1 MGLIEEVAAL
11 PEGWNFVLCHEG
23 PEKTKAAYQ
32 SGWSKLRQNSATI
45 TELLKD
51 PIESRKASMVGVL
64 LGKASGGLLAVDHD
78 GESAGDLLR
87 NKFGIQRLP
96 TTPTITS
103 GKPGRFCSFYSVPA
117 ALADSLKHITFKTG
131 TVGPDGKEEALE
143 LRWTGQQIIAGIHPE
158 TGNPYQWLDHPKQ
171 VELAEAPAT
180 LLNAMK
186 KQVRQDTP
194 LLEQRPS
201 KQATQQA
208 SIADEVPLE
217 KLLARD
223 HRDLIAKGCGEGG
236 RNNAGFKLA
245 TDLIGVVAWC
255 KAEGVRYN
263 GHPGQLFL
271 EFCARCSPPLSDR
284 EARTIYESAEQKNPG
299 PCLSDDKLREC
310 VRAALGK
317 RDHQGKPQAAAY
329 VPPQPP
335 TVTDNS
341 PFQFLGFNKG
351 VYYYLPRGQKQVIS
365 LSASAHIE
373 RQLLTLAPRSW
384 WLDTFEKRSRNAEP
398 SVDWG
403 AACSWLYEMQHA
415 QGVYDARRVRGR
427 GCWIDSDRVVIHL
440 GERVI
445 CDGAEVEV
453 GKVKSRFIYEQG
465 AALAGPALDDPM
477 PVEESRQILKTAQ
490 LCRWEHPASAAMLAG
505 WVALAPVCGALS
517 WRSHA
522 WIVGGAG
529 SGKSTVL
536 SNFVKP
542 LLGEMETSVLGASTE
557 AGLRQH
563 LGSDAIPVLMDEAE
577 QAQARD
583 EERLQAVMELA
594 RASSSETG
602 AKTLK
607 GTASGTGQEY
617 LIRSMFLLSSITSSL
632 KQGSD
637 KSRFALLQLR
647 NPANDTPAEQVE
659 HAKAWEQLRRDLSN
673 IDANTG
679 KRLIARTVK
688 RLPALLREVTLFS
701 DACSEYFGSRR
712 AGDQF
717 GALMAGAFSLVSDE
731 EATLETAAAFIGQHH
746 WEEFLEPARDAAD
759 HERCLNRILESR
771 VRVSGTDS
779 EIPMGELLEIQ
790 LNRVLNAEITSKRA
804 SELMQRSGLKVVN
817 GRLIVSANHT
827 AIAKIL
833 EKTPWS
839 NDWRTV
845 LKQIP
850 GAEVT
855 GSTYFTGGHQS
866 RGVSL
871 PIGPNARDS

>member
-1 MGLIEEVAAL
+1 
-11 PEGWNFVLCHEG
+11 
-23 PEKTKAAYQ
+23 
-32 SGWSKLRQNSATI
+32 
-45 TELLKD
+45 
-51 PIESRKASMVGVL
+51 
-64 LGKASGGLLAVDHD
+64 
-78 GESAGDLLR
+78 
-87 NKFGIQRLP
+87 
-96 TTPTITS
+96 
-103 GKPGRFCSFYSVPA
+103 
-117 ALADSLKHITFKTG
+117 
-131 TVGPDGKEEALE
+131 
-143 LRWTGQQIIAGIHPE
+143 
-158 TGNPYQWLDHPKQ
+158 
-171 VELAEAPAT
+171 
-180 LLNAMK
+180 
-186 KQVRQDTP
+186 
-194 LLEQRPS
+194 
-201 KQATQQA
+201 
-208 SIADEVPLE
+208 
-217 KLLARD
+217 
-223 HRDLIAKGCGEGG
+223 
-236 RNNAGFKLA
+236 
-245 TDLIGVVAWC
+245 
-255 KAEGVRYN
+255 
-263 GHPGQLFL
+263 
-271 EFCARCSPPLSDR
+271 
-284 EARTIYESAEQKNPG
+284 
-299 PCLSDDKLREC
+299 
-310 VRAALGK
+310 
-317 RDHQGKPQAAAY
+317 
-329 VPPQPP
+329 
-335 TVTDNS
+335 
-341 PFQFLGFNKG
+341 
-351 VYYYLPRGQKQVIS
+351 
-365 LSASAHIE
+365 
-373 RQLLTLAPRSW
+373 
-384 WLDTFEKRSRNAEP
+384 
-398 SVDWG
+398 
-403 AACSWLYEMQHA
+403 
-415 QGVYDARRVRGR
+415 
-427 GCWIDSDRVVIHL
+427 
-440 GERVI
+440 
-445 CDGAEVEV
+445 
-453 GKVKSRFIYEQG
+453 
-465 AALAGPALDDPM
+465 
-477 PVEESRQILKTAQ
+477 
-490 LCRWEHPASAAMLAG
+490 
-505 WVALAPVCGALS
+505 
-517 WRSHA
+517 
-522 WIVGGAG
+522 
-529 SGKSTVL
+529 
-536 SNFVKP
+536 
-542 LLGEMETSVLGASTE
+542 METSVLGASTE

-659 HAKAWEQLRRDLSN
+659 HAKAWEQLRRDLAD

-688 RLPALLREVTLFS
+688 RLPTLLREVALFS

-871 PIGPNARDS
+871 PIAPNARDS

>member
-1 MGLIEEVAAL
+1 MGLSEEVAAL
-11 PEGWNFVLCHEG
+11 PQGWNFVLCHEG
-23 PEKTKAAYQ
+23 PDKTKAAYQ
-32 SGWSKLRQNSATI
+32 KAWPKLRQDSATI
-45 TELLKD
+45 AELLKGPVD
-51 PIESRKASMVGVL
+51 SRKASMVGVL
-64 LGKASGGLLAVDHD
+64 LGDASGGLLAVDHD
-78 GESAGDLLR
+78 GESASALLR
-87 NKFGIQRLP
+87 SKFNIQKLP

-103 GKPGRFCSFYSVPA
+103 GKPGRFCSFYRVPA
-117 ALADSLKHITFKTG
+117 AMCASLKQVTFGTG
-131 TVGPDGKEEALE
+131 VKGPDGKDEALE
-143 LRWTGQQIIAGIHPE
+143 LRWTGQQIVAGIHPE
-158 TGNPYQWLDHPKQ
+158 TGNRYQWLIHPNQ
-171 VELAEAPAT
+171 CDLAEAPEV
-180 LLNAMK
+180 LLRAMRK
-186 KQVRQDTP
+186 AP
-194 LLEQRPS
+194 EPSSPFLEQRPS

-223 HRDLIAKGCGEGG
+223 HRDLIAKGCNKGG
-236 RNNAGFKLA
+236 RNNAAVRVAK
-245 TDLIGVVAWC
+245 DLVGVSTWAQLNQ
-255 KAEGVRYN
+255 VRVC
-263 GHPGQLFL
+263 GDAHQLFKD
-271 EFCARCSPPLSDR
+271 FGARCSPPLGEKELHSVWSWAVSQDP
-284 EARTIYESAEQKNPG
+284 EPSVPPDG
-299 PCLSDDKLREC
+299 LREC

-317 RDHQGKPQAAAY
+317 RDYQGKTQGAAY

-335 TVTDNS
+335 TVTDSS

-384 WLDTFEKRSRNAEP
+384 WLEHFEKRSRNAEP

-403 AACSWLYEMQHA
+403 SACSWLYEMQHA
-415 QGVYDARRVRGR
+415 QGVYDPRRVRGR
-427 GCWIDSDRVVIHL
+427 GCWIDADRVVIHL

-445 CDGAEVEV
+445 CDGSEVEV

-465 AALAGPALDDPM
+465 AALAGPALADPM

-659 HAKAWEQLRRDLSN
+659 HAKAWEQLRRDLAN

-688 RLPALLREVTLFS
+688 RLPTLLREVTLFS

-717 GALMAGAFSLVSDE
+717 GALMAGAFSLTSDE

-871 PIGPNARDS
+871 PIAPNARDS